1 MSVRHLW
8 GDTAHLALIIRLL
21 LVHTGIKLFNMKSSS
36 EWHHQRRCSEQCL
49 SCCVAGMIPAAGNAE
64 LPSALWCSFA
74 FLLSLHL
81 HPTPPLMSPQ
91 LEPVGKKTDN
101 QQIGNEISLKCPSEV
116 SYKRVCIFMVVLGVA
131 GSLLVLSPTAWSTVS
146 VSRDGGLEVNFLTV
160 MYHSQPKHKGRV
172 FCLPSIHVV
181 WKTFSEGN
189 RATLEH
195 WSGWLGWGLWN
206 YLWLARTWVVPLM
219 SSFLLT
225 MHSMGAVS
233 RVLRAFCKFWL
244 CKIVL

>member
-1 MSVRHLW
+1 M
-8 GDTAHLALIIRLL
+8 LIC
-21 LVHTGIKLFNMKSSS
+21 FSS
-36 EWHHQRRCSEQCL
+36 L
-49 SCCVAGMIPAAGNAE
+49 SPPPPN
-64 LPSALWCSFA
+64 
-74 FLLSLHL
+74 
-81 HPTPPLMSPQ
+81 PPLMSPQ

-116 SYKRVCIFMVVLGVA
+116 NYKRVCIFMVVLGVA